1 MALTFGAYAAPDW
14 RRPLAVAA
22 VVALTAVNLRG
33 VQKTAVAHPGA
44 SSAFVLAVLAVVVVA
59 TLGGGSRSADNL
71 GPCSPAGGAGCSR
84 PPACCSSPSPATPA
98 SPPWARRCSDPARTI
113 PRAIP
118 IALGITLVV
127 YATVAVSALLA
138 AGPEALAASPAPLAT
153 AVRAGSFDGL
163 APLVRV
169 GGAVAALGVLLSLIA
184 GVSRT
189 AFAMAADGNL
199 PRWLD
204 AVHPTRRVP
213 HHAELAAGA
222 LVTVLVLVADLRG
235 AIGFSSF
242 TVLTYYAIAN
252 ASAWT
257 LPGRRRHRRAACRW
271 AWPGASSSPAPCR
284 RAAWWPAPPSWS
296 PARPC
301 GPSAGSLPAPTSRA
315 RTA

>member
-1 MALTFGAYAAPDW
+1 M
-14 RRPLAVAA
+14 
-22 VVALTAVNLRG
+22 
-33 VQKTAVAHPGA
+33 
-44 SSAFVLAVLAVVVVA
+44 
-59 TLGGGSRSADNL
+59 
-71 GPCSPAGGAGCSR
+71 
-84 PPACCSSPSPATPA
+84 
-98 SPPWARRCSDPARTI
+98 
-113 PRAIP
+113 
-118 IALGITLVV
+118 
-127 YATVAVSALLA
+127 SALLA

-153 AVRAGSFDGL
+153 AVRAGTFDGL
-163 APLVRV
+163 APLVRA

-257 LPGRRRHRRAACRW
+257 LPGARRHRALTALGLAGCVILACTL
-271 AWPGASSSPAPCR
+271 P
-284 RAAWWPAPPSWS
+284 
-296 PARPC
+296 
-301 GPSAGSLPAPTSRA
+301 AGSVVAGAAVLVAGAAVWAVRHVTAGPDERGRA
-315 RTA
+315 S